1 MVGTLMVLNP
11 VGKRKGPRRM
21 ARVRR
26 KMSALQRKYF
36 GGGRKKARRTG
47 GRRRSK
53 VLIQTANPVRKRRR
67 RLSSSRVRSRSRRFF
82 SRNPVRRRSR
92 RLASRSGRRFFRRN
106 PIGGMDIRRMAVDV
120 VLPGIAGAALSDW
133 LYGQVSG
140 SAMLPGVFQTTFGD
154 AAVRLGIPILLG
166 IAGSK
171 VLGPSAGAAIATGG
185 LIIEGY
191 ALLQQNV
198 LNGGGWGGSGWGGS
212 SLSAAGFYAPGMGRY
227 LGRFRAPMRRV
238 NGMGFLKGAGQL
250 RMRGGQPANFRLS
263 GRRRGMGY
271 VGPARTVKGLGRYLG
286 RGAHRV

>member
-11 VGKRKGPRRM
+11 VGKKKGPRRM

-36 GGGRKKARRTG
+36 GGGRKKAGRTG
-47 GRRRSK
+47 GRRRRAK
-53 VLIQTANPVRKRRR
+53 VIVQTSNPIRRRR
-67 RLSSSRVRSRSRRFF
+67 RLGKSRARSARRFF
-82 SRNPVRRRSR
+82 SRNPIRRRAR
-92 RLASRSGRRFFRRN
+92 RHASRSGRRFFRRN

-120 VLPGIAGAALSDW
+120 VLPGIAGAAASDW

-140 SAMLPGVFQTTFGD
+140 SGMLPGVFQTTFGD
-154 AAVRLGIPILLG
+154 AALRLGIPILLG

-198 LNGGGWGGSGWGGS
+198 LNGGFGGSGWGGS